1 MKTSHR
7 SAMIRN
13 EARSLPFAEWPEAE
27 RIAWDTAVKAMRRI
41 SPSRPRLCEKTCND
55 LAQRYGQFLNYCKRT
70 CRLEQGADPGALVR
84 PTAIAGFVAELQ
96 SRVRPVTVAQSIYK
110 VCRAARLI
118 APALDYAWL
127 SELAKDLALV
137 AEPMNKT
144 ARVVTTERLV
154 EAGLTLVVE
163 AGLSTKS
170 LLARSLM
177 ARNGLMIALL
187 GVCPIR
193 LKNLHALKIG
203 RSFVKHEGTWWIVL
217 RDTKSRRP
225 DERPVP
231 DYLNS
236 AIEYYLE
243 IYRPILLRGKSS
255 DALWIGR
262 LGRTLSYLAVQG
274 AVCQTTRETIGVD
287 VSPHLFRASAA
298 TTAALH
304 AADMPNLAS
313 ALLHHRDSAVT
324 EEHYNR
330 ASSLSVARQFA
341 RIVRSL

>member
-1 MKTSHR
+1 MKTSHE
-7 SAMIRN
+7 SAVIRKA
-13 EARSLPFAEWPEAE
+13 ARSLPFAEWPEAE
-27 RIAWDTAVKAMRRI
+27 RIAWDIAVKAMRRV
-41 SPSRPRLCEKTCND
+41 SPNRPRLCEKTCND
-55 LAQRYGQFLNYCKRT
+55 LARRYGQFLNYCVRT
-70 CRLEQGADPGALVR
+70 GRLEQGVHPGALVT

-96 SRVRPVTVAQSIYK
+96 SRVGSVTVAQTIYK

-118 APALDYAWL
+118 APALDYGWL
-127 SELAKDLALV
+127 SELANDLALV
-137 AEPMNKT
+137 AVPMNKT
-144 ARVVTTERLV
+144 ARIVTSERLV

-163 AGLSTKS
+163 AGLSTRTP
-170 LLARSLM
+170 LARSLM

-203 RSFVKHEGTWWIVL
+203 KSFLRHEGTWWIVL
-217 RDTKSRRP
+217 RDTKFGRP

-231 DYLNS
+231 DYLNI
-236 AIEYYLE
+236 AIEHYLE
-243 IYRPILLRGKSS
+243 IYRPILLRAKSS

-262 LGRTLSYLAVQG
+262 LGRTLGYLAVQG

-304 AADMPNLAS
+304 AADMPTLAS
-313 ALLHHRDSAVT
+313 ALLHHRDRAVT

-330 ASSLSVARQFA
+330 ACSLSVATQFA
-341 RIVRSL
+341 RMVRNL